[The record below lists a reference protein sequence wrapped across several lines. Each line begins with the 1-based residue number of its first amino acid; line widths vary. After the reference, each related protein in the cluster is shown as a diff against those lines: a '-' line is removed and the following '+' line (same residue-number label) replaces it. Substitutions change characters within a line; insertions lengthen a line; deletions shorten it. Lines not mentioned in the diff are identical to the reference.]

1 MMRHGFFRTA
11 SAGLILS
18 VLAAAV
24 PMFAAKYNTIVDI
37 GAPMPQFSNLPG
49 TDGKILSSSDLKES
63 VVVLAF
69 LANHCPWVRG
79 TEQDLIKLVN
89 DFRGKDVR
97 FVGVSVNRR
106 ADDALEAM
114 KVRAAQL
121 GYNFTYVYDES
132 QELGRKLGAT
142 RTPEFFVF
150 NKERR
155 LVYMGLLHNSPAS
168 MRTDGTINYTKGAPM
183 EFYVKDAVN
192 ALLGEGR
199 IANEETRPQGCSIE
213 YAQGR

>member
-1 MMRHGFFRTA
+1 MMRHRFFRVA

-18 VLAAAV
+18 ALALAI
-24 PMFAAKYNTIVDI
+24 PLFAAKYNTIVDI
-37 GAPMPQFSNLPG
+37 GAPMPEFSNLPG

-63 VVVLAF
+63 VVVLVF
-69 LANHCPWVRG
+69 LANHCPWVKG
-79 TEQDLIKLVN
+79 SEPDLVKLVN
-89 DFRGKDVR
+89 DFHGRDVR

-106 ADDALEAM
+106 ADDSLEAM

-121 GYNFTYVYDES
+121 GYNFTYVFDES

-155 LVYMGLLHNSPAS
+155 LVYMGLMHNSPAS
-168 MRTDGTINYTKGAPM
+168 MRTDGTINYTKGEPT
-183 EFYVKDAVN
+183 EFHVKDAVN
-192 ALLGEGR
+192 ALLSGR
-199 IANEETRPQGCSIE
+199 QIPNEETRPQGCSIE
-213 YAQGR
+213 YAQSR